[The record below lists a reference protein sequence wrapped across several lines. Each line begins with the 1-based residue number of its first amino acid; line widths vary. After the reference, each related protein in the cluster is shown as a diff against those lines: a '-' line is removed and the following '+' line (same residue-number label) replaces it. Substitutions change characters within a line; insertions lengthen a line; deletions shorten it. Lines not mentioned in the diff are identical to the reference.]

1 MENLFS
7 IAITLVFAGLI
18 FIAMAF
24 DMWSR
29 RVPNMISVALVV
41 LFAVAAGVAWD
52 QVDWWSHIGFGLG
65 MFLLGAILFY
75 IGWFGGGDVKL
86 LGALSL
92 WMGLP
97 LAAEYLMLVGLAGG
111 LAALVILV
119 LRRVIKPFVAA
130 WEKRGLR
137 VPEILSPGGT
147 LPYGVVLGVAALIT
161 ARKIE
166 LLAWF

>member
-1 MENLFS
+1 M
-7 IAITLVFAGLI
+7 ITLLFAGVI

-29 RVPNMISVALVV
+29 RVPNMISVALVL

-52 QVDWWSHIGFGLG
+52 RVDWWSHIGFGLG
-65 MFLLGAILFY
+65 MFSLGAILFY
-75 IGWFGGGDVKL
+75 VGWFGGGDVKL

-97 LAAEYLMLVGLAGG
+97 LAAEYLMLVGFAGG
-111 LAALVILV
+111 IAGLVILV

-130 WEKRGLR
+130 WERRGLR

-166 LLAWF
+166 LLVWF

>member
-1 MENLFS
+1 M
-7 IAITLVFAGLI
+7 ITLVFAGVI

-29 RVPNMISVALVV
+29 RIPNMISVALVV

-111 LAALVILV
+111 IAALVILV

-137 VPEILSPGGT
+137 VPEILSPGGS
-147 LPYGVVLGVAALIT
+147 LPYGVVLGIAALIM

-166 LLAWF
+166 LLVWF

>member
-1 MENLFS
+1 M
-7 IAITLVFAGLI
+7 ITLVFAGVI

-29 RVPNMISVALVV
+29 RIPNMISVALVV

-111 LAALVILV
+111 IAALVILV

-130 WEKRGLR
+130 WDKRGLR
-137 VPEILSPGGT
+137 VPEILSPGGS
-147 LPYGVVLGVAALIT
+147 LPYGVVLGIAALIM

-166 LLAWF
+166 LLVWF

>member
-1 MENLFS
+1 MF
-7 IAITLVFAGLI
+7 VGLI

-24 DMWSR
+24 DIWSR
-29 RVPNMISVALVV
+29 RVPNPISAALVV
-41 LFAVAAGVAWD
+41 LFTVAAGMAWD
-52 QVDWWSHIGFGLG
+52 QVDWWGHIGFGLG

-75 IGWFGGGDVKL
+75 VGWFGGGDVKL

-97 LAAEYLMLVGLAGG
+97 LAAEYLMLVGFAGG
-111 LAALVILV
+111 MAGLLILA

-147 LPYGVVLGVAALIT
+147 LPYGVALGVAALIT

-166 LLAWF
+166 LLAWL